1 LPARR
6 EIGPPAWRF
15 VVILTKGLRWLRHA
29 FRRRNFENREFWN
42 TRYVE
47 DPEKGSGPG
56 SRGENVILKNDI
68 VRQTIETHKIKSVL
82 DIGCGDLAT
91 MGMLE
96 IERYVGIDISDVI
109 VERNRQLRPQWQFL
123 REDLAGGYR
132 PDPAELVLCFDV
144 LIHQKTRQAY
154 EAILSKALAAA
165 HRVAL
170 ISGYSHPEHGW
181 KVFFHEPIEQSIR
194 RLCPNAEVTRVTTYR
209 ETDLFRVVK

>member
-1 LPARR
+1 M
-6 EIGPPAWRF
+6 GPPVWRV
-15 VVILTKGLRWLRHA
+15 VVILTKGMRWLRHA
-29 FRRRNFENREFWN
+29 LRRRAFENREFWN

-56 SRGENVILKNDI
+56 SRGENVVLKNDI
-68 VRQTIETHKIKSVL
+68 VRQTIAVHNIRSVL

-91 MGMLE
+91 MGTLE

-123 REDLAGGYR
+123 REDLAGAYT

-165 HRVAL
+165 ERVAL
-170 ISGYSHPEHGW
+170 VSGYSRADHGW
-181 KVFFHEPIEQSIR
+181 KVFFHEPLEQSIR
-194 RLCPNAEVTRVTTYR
+194 RLCPRAEVTHVTTYR